1 MKIRAAGIRKCDEFE
16 RTRTRLQPLNTCS
29 AANSWP
35 ISVLKTDTNS
45 YKGQQT
51 HARKLSSAKSHTHRA
66 EARISS
72 NFCLEITSKMLP
84 CTAKVEIPPPKLINF
99 SLKAF
104 FSFNKHAQP
113 LSCAPTSGNRL
124 HGGHSE
130 WKSAN
135 SPTPPSTFSDLKAFL
150 GSKKKQNLDP
160 LTPLTACLNRFSV
173 PILSQVYRPRSPSP
187 RNAGSPRDTLASWLN
202 PLFTHKFDYEANALI
217 RRFPFFQ
224 GRITG
229 VIMMGSYSEASRS
242 IFASEKGDWD
252 SRCYNF
258 PLNVKAP

>member
-150 GSKKKQNLDP
+150 GSKKKTKFGPPYAAHSL
-160 LTPLTACLNRFSV
+160 FE
-173 PILSQVYRPRSPSP
+173 PIF
-187 RNAGSPRDTLASWLN
+187 GSD
-202 PLFTHKFDYEANALI
+202 I
-217 RRFPFFQ
+217 V
-224 GRITG
+224 TG
-229 VIMMGSYSEASRS
+229 VQAALPVAAKRGQPAGYTCFVVESIIYTQIWLRSKCPNSTFPIFSRPNHRSNYDGKLQRS
-242 IFASEKGDWD
+242 IAKHFCFGKRRLG
-252 SRCYNF
+252 
-258 PLNVKAP
+258 

>member
-51 HARKLSSAKSHTHRA
+51 HKRKLSSAKSHTHRA

-84 CTAKVEIPPPKLINF
+84 CTPKTSAALRIHNRFQFWKLIPIATRGSKHTRESCPVQNLTPIVLGRESVQFLPWNHVQNVAMYSQGGNSPPKKLINF
-99 SLKAF
+99 NLKAF

-113 LSCAPTSGNRL
+113 LSCTPTCGNRL

-135 SPTPPSTFSDLKAFL
+135 SPTP
-150 GSKKKQNLDP
+150 
-160 LTPLTACLNRFSV
+160 
-173 PILSQVYRPRSPSP
+173 
-187 RNAGSPRDTLASWLN
+187 
-202 PLFTHKFDYEANALI
+202 
-217 RRFPFFQ
+217 
-224 GRITG
+224 
-229 VIMMGSYSEASRS
+229 
-242 IFASEKGDWD
+242 
-252 SRCYNF
+252 
-258 PLNVKAP
+258 